1 LPRVNVAKAALDG
14 AEEQQGKEG
23 QMSLR
28 SAEQGRGKV
37 RGSRAGRIALGLI
50 STVALW
56 VFLVPAAIA
65 AAPQITATTASAVG
79 TESATLEAKLNPQNL
94 ETSYHFEY
102 GLGAC
107 PTGCAKVPV
116 PDAKIPAGTS
126 PVVVKATVEGLTPNT
141 IYHFRLVARNPA
153 VANGPDRT
161 FLTYAPPLTGL
172 PDARAYEQAT
182 PVDKDGGDAV
192 GTGAQVKAAADGSGI
207 TFGSTFGIPGG
218 EGAQALPM
226 YLARRGD
233 SSWSTRGL
241 LPPASTAER
250 AQVLGWLPNF
260 SDVFTNA
267 TFLGAPWTEAL
278 LEQSTATGQHEALTP
293 YVANGKYAYA
303 GASQDGSI
311 VLFESLAALPVAE
324 GEPVAGASNLYARE
338 AGKPL
343 ALVSVLNTKAET
355 EAALPRGAFAG
366 PYDWAF
372 GINASGLGVGGAQGL
387 SYVQDV
393 HAIAANGDIYFTAAG
408 TGQLY
413 LRENPTQPQ
422 SALNGQG
429 ECSEA
434 QKACTIQVSAT
445 EKTNGQGPNGSD
457 RGGSQ
462 AAALMGASEDGS
474 LAFFTSPE
482 QLTDDANTGK
492 EQPSA
497 AISRDTLEDTDL
509 KAEFIPG
516 QHAVGVA
523 VDGSHL
529 YWANPVGGEIGRS
542 GLDGSSPELFFVP
555 GPTKCE
561 IEVENDKGETELETL
576 EAPSTPRYVAVQG
589 EYIYWSNTGPRDGE
603 VEEGGPINGCGTIGR
618 AKINPESEEAEEVE
632 SEFITG
638 AFNPEGVAANE
649 SHIYWANAATAGKAA
664 FRAIAWAKLNGGG
677 GASEVEQKFVS
688 TPSET
693 PHGVALDASH
703 VYFTSDDGS
712 GRSYVTRVTLEGEN
726 QESLLLAEH
735 IQGGKAGIRGIAV
748 EGEYVYWTQQEE
760 GTIGRAPLS
769 ALGLGEVCDTIPGCD
784 REFIKVEGVP
794 TGLAADSEH
803 LYWSINGEAPINPGN
818 DLYRF
823 DRDAPAG
830 QRLSDLTVDE
840 EGDGAEVQGVLGTSR
855 DGSHV
860 YFAANGVL
868 AGGASPGDCRTAGSH
883 GELNSIGGNCNLYL
897 WNEGQIT
904 FLARLNAVGGKT
916 GSDAGNWLP
925 APQGIYGSG
934 GYTPRSAFASPDGQT
949 LLFRSREKL
958 SSYDNEGTPELYRY
972 RVGAAKIACVSCNP
986 AGVAPTDGPSLGSVS
1001 FADLSP
1007 RPGTAALLSR
1017 NLAGDGNR
1025 AFFESA
1031 EALSPLD
1038 TNGALECPKTG
1049 FGGGAT
1055 PTCLDVYE
1063 WEAPGAGSCAE
1074 GSPSY
1079 SAQDEGCLYLISTG
1093 KSESPSFFADASES
1107 GDDAFFFTRSR
1118 LVGQDKDELQDVYDA
1133 RVEGGLP
1140 SQNPP
1145 PRPNCESTEACR
1157 GPAPAPPAEATPATP
1172 NFTGPQNPKPKR
1184 GKKSNHKKHHKQK
1197 KKQKHHKQSKHKRA
1211 NANGGQGR

>member
-1 LPRVNVAKAALDG
+1 MRLK
-14 AEEQQGKEG
+14 
-23 QMSLR
+23 
-28 SAEQGRGKV
+28 SAGQGRGKI
-37 RGSRAGRIALGLI
+37 RGNRTGRIALGFI
-50 STVALW
+50 STAALW
-56 VFLVPAAIA
+56 LCAVPAAIA

-79 TESATLEAKLNPQNL
+79 TGSATLEAMLNPGGAV
-94 ETSYHFEY
+94 TTYHFEY
-102 GLGAC
+102 GLAEC
-107 PTGCAKVPV
+107 PKGCTKVPT
-116 PDAKIPAGTS
+116 PDASIPAGTS
-126 PVVVKATVEGLTPNT
+126 PVVVKETISGLAPNT
-141 IYHFRLVARNPA
+141 TYHFRLVARNPA

-172 PDARAYEQAT
+172 PDSRAYEQAT
-182 PVDKDGGDAV
+182 PVEKDGGDAV
-192 GTGAQVKAAADGSGI
+192 GTGAQVKAAADGSAI
-207 TFGSTFGIPGG
+207 SFGSTFGIPGG

-226 YLARRGD
+226 YLARRGS

-260 SDVFTNA
+260 SEVFTNA

-278 LEQSTATGQHEALTP
+278 LEQSTATGQHETLTP

-303 GASQDGSI
+303 GASGDGSI

-343 ALVSVLNTKAET
+343 SLVSVLNTKAET

-372 GINASGLGVGGAQGL
+372 GINASGLGVGGATGL
-387 SYVQDV
+387 SYVQDI

-422 SALNGQG
+422 SNLNGQG
-429 ECSEA
+429 ECTEP
-434 QKACTIQVSAT
+434 QKACTIQVSTT
-445 EKTNGQGPNGSD
+445 EKKNGEGPDGSD

-462 AAALMGASEDGS
+462 AAALLAASEDGS

-482 QLTDDANTGK
+482 KLTDDANTGP
-492 EQPSA
+492 EQPAA
-497 AISRDTLEDTDL
+497 AIARDTLEDTDL

-516 QHAVGVA
+516 KHAVGVA
-523 VDGSHL
+523 VDGTHL

-542 GLDGSSPELFFVP
+542 GLDGSSPEPFFFP

-561 IEVENDKGETELETL
+561 IEVENEEGETELETL

-589 EYIYWSNTGPRDGE
+589 EYVYWSNTGPLSDE
-603 VEEGGPINGCGTIGR
+603 NELAINGCGTIGR
-618 AKINPESEEAEEVE
+618 AKINPGSEEAEEVE
-632 SEFITG
+632 PEFITG
-638 AFNPEGVAANE
+638 AFNPEGLAANE
-649 SHIYWANAATAGKAA
+649 SHIYWANAATLIGKG
-664 FRAIAWAKLNGGG
+664 FSGIGLAKLNGSDA
-677 GASEVEQKFVS
+677 ASEIEQEFFVEVTS
-688 TPSET
+688 IPRD
-693 PHGVALDASH
+693 VALDATH
-703 VYFTSDDGS
+703 VYFTSDS
-712 GRSYVTRVTLEGEN
+712 GGGNSYVTRVTLEGDGR
-726 QESLLLAEH
+726 ESLLLAEH
-735 IQGGKAGIRGIAV
+735 QHGGTAGIRGIAL
-748 EGEYVYWTQQEE
+748 EGTNVYWTQQEE

-769 ALGLGEVCDTIPGCD
+769 ALVPPSVTGICDTTPGCD
-784 REFIKVEGVP
+784 REFITLEGTP
-794 TGLAADSEH
+794 AGLAADAGH
-803 LYWSINGEAPINPGN
+803 LYWSINGETPVNPGN

-823 DRDAPAG
+823 DREAPAG
-830 QRLSDLTVDE
+830 QRLSDLTADG

-868 AGGASPGDCRTAGSH
+868 AGGAAPGNCHTTTSH
-883 GELNSIGGNCNLYL
+883 GALNSIGGNCNLYL
-897 WNEGQIT
+897 WHEGQVT

-925 APQGIYGSG
+925 APQGIFGSDA
-934 GYTPRSAFASPDGQT
+934 YAPRSAFASPDGQT

-958 SSYDNEGTPELYRY
+958 SSYENEGVPELYRY
-972 RVGAAKIACVSCNP
+972 RVGAPAIACVSCNP
-986 AGVAPTDGPSLGSVS
+986 AGVAPGDGPSLGSIS

-1007 RPGTAALLSR
+1007 RPGTASLLSR
-1017 NLAGDGNR
+1017 NLSSDGNR
-1025 AFFESA
+1025 AFFETT

-1038 TNGALECPKTG
+1038 TNANDGCPTTG
-1049 FGGGAT
+1049 FARSTT

-1063 WEAPGAGSCAE
+1063 WEAPGSGSCSE

-1079 SAQDEGCLYLISTG
+1079 SAQNEGCLYLISTG

-1107 GDDAFFFTRSR
+1107 GNDAFFFTRSR
-1118 LVGQDKDELQDVYDA
+1118 LAGQDKDELQDVYDA
-1133 RVEGGLP
+1133 RVGGGLA
-1140 SQNPP
+1140 SQNLPP
-1145 PRPNCESTEACR
+1145 APICESTEACR
-1157 GPAPAPPAEATPATP
+1157 EPAPPPPAEATPATP
-1172 NFTGPQNPKPKR
+1172 TFTGPQNPKPKR
-1184 GKKSNHKKHHKQK
+1184 GKKSNHKKNKHK
-1197 KKQKHHKQSKHKRA
+1197 KKQKHHKQSKHQRA